1 MASMTLGY
9 GALSLSAAAG
19 TAVMAVRERFGV
31 SPIASVHGTSAPFA
45 GPVTARLAA
54 HAAQTKN
61 VVDRKAD
68 GWVPPRG
75 RTL

>member
-1 MASMTLGY
+1 MASMTLTY
-9 GALSLSAAAG
+9 GAASLSAALCAA
-19 TAVMAVRERFGV
+19 AVVLRERFGV
-31 SPIASVHGTSAPFA
+31 SPIPAMQGTSVPFA
-45 GPVTARLAA
+45 GHAA

-75 RTL
+75 RRL